1 MAAQNQEGE
10 TMSKRISFWL
20 VWLAWVLFLVITLLT
35 ELLKVKNASFA
46 LLDDIFYDLVL
57 LIFIAVGAFIASHR
71 PENPIGWIICATTL
85 IWSLSEAAIEYGV
98 YSLITAPGSLPVGV
112 FVSLIGAVGRSIG
125 WFLILTFLL
134 LLFPNGHLPSSR
146 WRPLAWLIAGLL
158 VADSFTLLFDPTPF
172 TNVDSSLAGIQNPL
186 GISGTSALFDHFN
199 TLVNLLLFATAVA
212 CIASVFVRFRRAK
225 GDERQQLKWLA
236 YGTVLSLFVIVA
248 IIVSIFTNVDL
259 GFLSSA
265 LFYLP
270 LLIISISAGIAIMR
284 YGLYNIDI
292 LINRTLVYGVLTGL
306 LALIFFGLVFI
317 LQSLIRALTGQI
329 SQTPVAIVVSTVVI
343 YALFQP
349 LRRRIQQVIDRRFYR
364 RKYDAAKTL
373 EAFSATLRNE
383 VDLGQ
388 LREHLLN
395 VVQETMQPAHVSL
408 WLRSPPKQ
416 ERGPEVSIAAPLALD
431 EGQTRAEG
439 AQL

>member
-1 MAAQNQEGE
+1 
-10 TMSKRISFWL
+10 
-20 VWLAWVLFLVITLLT
+20 
-35 ELLKVKNASFA
+35 
-46 LLDDIFYDLVL
+46 
-57 LIFIAVGAFIASHR
+57 
-71 PENPIGWIICATTL
+71 
-85 IWSLSEAAIEYGV
+85 
-98 YSLITAPGSLPVGV
+98 
-112 FVSLIGAVGRSIG
+112 
-125 WFLILTFLL
+125 
-134 LLFPNGHLPSSR
+134 LPSSR

-439 AQL
+439 AHL